1 MGFGFLSRVCPL
13 RMLLLQMRGLRPRL
27 VWLVVA
33 VVATALLTS
42 GCERRTR
49 DVSAVLAA
57 DSVDAGPSQT
67 SWDVEFDL
75 QEAGKRRA
83 RFIADKMEHFDTDD
97 SSYVLLTM
105 QPDSAMR
112 SALQEVRD
120 PDAGSRTT
128 DPDGVDP
135 YGADSGEAA
144 DPSETGDS
152 LSAPPRR
159 FSGFELPQD
168 RVIAYVYEDGDS
180 SAVITAIQMMFFA
193 DEGRFEAFGDVEVVT
208 AEGKQLFSEQL
219 TWDQTNRKIRTRRFV
234 RIITPSED
242 VQGNGL
248 LADEDLDTYQIGRFT
263 ANVDI
268 DKEESDPDTTGGPSA
283 EEPDSTTGSYV
294 DP

>member
-1 MGFGFLSRVCPL
+1 MSVGLSPRA
-13 RMLLLQMRGLRPRL
+13 RFWRGRL

-33 VVATALLTS
+33 AVATVLLTS

-67 SWDVEFDL
+67 SWDVNFDL
-75 QEAGKRRA
+75 QQGGKRRA
-83 RFIADKMEHFDTDD
+83 QFIADKMEHFDTDD

-105 QPDSAMR
+105 QPDSAMQ
-112 SALQEVRD
+112 SALREGRFSDADAESSGSQVSTQ
-120 PDAGSRTT
+120 PAGSGETENRSPGRDTAATRTRRYA
-128 DPDGVDP
+128 GV
-135 YGADSGEAA
+135 
-144 DPSETGDS
+144 
-152 LSAPPRR
+152 
-159 FSGFELPQD
+159 ELPPD
-168 RVIAYVYEDGDS
+168 RVIAYVFEEGDS

-208 AEGKQLFSEQL
+208 TEGKQLFSEQL

-234 RIITPSED
+234 RIITPTED

-263 ANVDI
+263 ADVDI
-268 DKEESDPDTTGGPSA
+268 EDEEDSQDEEADSESSPTGGSSV
-283 EEPDSTTGSYV
+283 EEPDSTTGPYS
-294 DP
+294 DS